1 MDTELHQAVAA
12 WDETGWPRPRVVLV
26 SGSGLAVDLG
36 DPGGRESDLADWLPF
51 ETHQI
56 EGHPLKVQ
64 LLTADPGP
72 PVLYL
77 KGRLHSYQGYDAHQT
92 VFTIRLAAKLG
103 ARVLIMTNAA
113 GGLRR
118 DQRPGDLMLIRD
130 QINLTG
136 LNPLRGEL
144 PADWGPRF
152 PDMTEPYSGRLRA
165 LARDIARESGI
176 RIGQGTYAAVAGPSY
191 ETSAE
196 VAMLRRSGADMVGM
210 STALEIIA
218 ARHMGVECMAL
229 SVITNLAPG
238 VGTGGVSH
246 EEVLQEGKEA
256 SARLQSLLA
265 ALLFA
270 PSLIESKPQPRA

>member
-1 MDTELHQAVAA
+1 MRQELDQAVER
-12 WDETGWPRPRVVLV
+12 WDGLGWPRPDAALV

-36 DPGGRESDLADWLPF
+36 DPEGRETALADWLPF

-64 LLTADPGP
+64 LLAAGSGQQ
-72 PVLYL
+72 VLYL

-103 ARVLIMTNAA
+103 ARTLIMTNAA
-113 GGLRR
+113 GGLRG
-118 DQRPGDLMLIRD
+118 DQLPGDLILIRD

-136 LNPLRGEL
+136 LSPLRGEL
-144 PADWGPRF
+144 PSEWGPRF
-152 PDMTEPYSGRLRA
+152 PDMSEPYSARLRA
-165 LARDIARESGI
+165 LALGSGRELGFTL
-176 RIGQGTYAAVAGPSY
+176 GQGTYAAVAGPSY
-191 ETSAE
+191 ETPAE

-218 ARHMGVECMAL
+218 ARHMGVECLAL

-238 VGTGGVSH
+238 VGSGGVSH

-256 SARLQSLLA
+256 SGRLRSLLT
-265 ALLFA
+265 ALLTN
-270 PSLIESKPQPRA
+270 PRLTASNRRP